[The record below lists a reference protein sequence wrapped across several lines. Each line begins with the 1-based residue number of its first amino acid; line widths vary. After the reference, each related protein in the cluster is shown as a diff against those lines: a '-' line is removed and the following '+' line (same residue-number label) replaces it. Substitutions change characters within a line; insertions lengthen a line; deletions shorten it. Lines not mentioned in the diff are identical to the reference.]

1 MVRFRDGSDPRPG
14 RGSLRR
20 KKRAQKPYMSRLGNR
35 LRLLPPY
42 IKQNRNAVK
51 SILIFAAFMIV
62 FLLIYSRVTESYIFD
77 EVRNFTA
84 RATGFMLNIFG
95 GDVSVDGTMVSSSDF
110 SMGIIAACTGIVP
123 IAIYIAAVVA
133 YPATI
138 RQKLLGI
145 ALGVIGIGV
154 INIIRTTILFVLGA
168 HSPSFF
174 DTAHYLIFQSL
185 MIMIAVLLW
194 LFWVLRLNHAVAK

>member
-1 MVRFRDGSDPRPG
+1 MGKLKDGSDPRPG

-20 KKRAQKPYMSRLGNR
+20 KKRAQKPYMSRLWNR

-42 IKQNRNAVK
+42 IKQNRNAAK
-51 SILIFAAFMIV
+51 SCLIFAAFMII
-62 FLLIYSRVTESYIFD
+62 FLLLYSRITENYIFD
-77 EVRNFTA
+77 EVRGFTA
-84 RATGFMLNIFG
+84 RATGFVLNIFG
-95 GDVSVDGTMVSSSDF
+95 GDVSVDGTMVASSDF

-123 IAIYIAAVVA
+123 VAIYIAAVVA

-138 RQKLLGI
+138 RQKSIGIAIGVLGI
-145 ALGVIGIGV
+145 GI
-154 INIIRTTILFVLGA
+154 INIIRTTILFVLGT

-194 LFWVLRLNHAVAK
+194 LFWVLRFSHAMAK